1 MKLVSQSNKLLNV
14 SSEFCNSI
22 TVIQLHLPICLI
34 SVKSASS
41 IVVLSIQRGL
51 TVLLEIPEWKRKI
64 NRSLQQVTRADNDDV
79 LQIASITDCTLGA
92 SDLPRFQFDLM
103 QVSNIV
109 VINGRTALSM
119 HFQ

>member
-14 SSEFCNSI
+14 SSEFCNNI

-79 LQIASITDCTLGA
+79 LQIASITDTLGA